1 MTASNGFKAVI
12 EQYLQHRAEQ
22 DELFAATLAKPNKNI
37 DDCITCILNTV
48 RKSGQTGFAD
58 EEIFGMAIHYYD
70 QDDIEIGDK
79 SIKATVKVNHLMDAP
94 PKPEPVAKP
103 AQAKPTPT
111 KTPKKKISNQADS
124 NK

>member
-1 MTASNGFKAVI
+1 MIASNGFKIVI
-12 EQYLQHRAEQ
+12 EQYLQQRAAQ

-37 DDCITCILNTV
+37 DDCITYILNTV

-58 EEIFGMAIHYYD
+58 EEIFGMAVHYYD
-70 QDDIEIGDK
+70 EDEIEIGDK
-79 SIKATVKVNHLMDAP
+79 SIKATVKVNHHIDAP

-111 KTPKKKISNQADS
+111 PTHKKKIS
-124 NK
+124 